1 MRQENRFEP
10 RVQVKLPLR
19 LANGETGITRD
30 VSTTGLFFEM
40 DGDQSLDSEIDLSVG
55 LSVHG
60 RAVWLPS
67 RGRVVRVEHHGKSTG
82 IAVKLLTSSH
92 TSVLSSVLC

>member
-1 MRQENRFEP
+1 MRPDNRFEP

-40 DGDQSLDSEIDLSVG
+40 DGERFLDTEIDLSVG

-60 RAVWLPS
+60 RPVWLPS
-67 RGRVVRVEHHGKSTG
+67 RGRVVRVEHQGGRTG
-82 IAVKLLTSSH
+82 VAVKLLTSSH
-92 TSVLSSVLC
+92 TSPLSTVLS